1 MKKTTLCN
9 TKKYENQAG
18 MNLTPPPPS
27 QELLLLLLQRGVVVY
42 RFFGGFIAR
51 RDVAAVV
58 SAIAVHRVR
67 VWTSSS
73 PRSPVL
79 HQQPRATRAPDAAGV
94 RAQPGTVD
102 GRLQRVADS
111 VRQLVVG
118 TTDRHRRRRLA
129 PHTARAS
136 TDRSLISLVPRL
148 PTCHCPHLL
157 LSAVLPSCGGA
168 RSWYAVSAPA

>member
-1 MKKTTLCN
+1 
-9 TKKYENQAG
+9 

-27 QELLLLLLQRGVVVY
+27 QELSLLLLLLLQRGVVVY

-67 VWTSSS
+67 VWTSSA

-79 HQQPRATRAPDAAGV
+79 HQQLRATRAPDAAGV

-111 VRQLVVG
+111 VLQLVVG
-118 TTDRHRRRRLA
+118 TTDRHRRRRRRRLA

-168 RSWYAVSAPA
+168 RSWYAVSAPDR